1 VLRIGRTGSPVERE
15 RSGVLLRGET
25 VTRVDEVGGA
35 LDGFSSQSG
44 KGEEERMGGSGPV
57 PHGRREMGERERGG
71 GGPRR
76 LSRQHEAKK
85 CDQQRPPSSGTGD
98 AVVAEQGRAAG
109 RG

>member
-44 KGEEERMGGSGPV
+44 KGEEERMGGVRAGAAWKEGN
-57 PHGRREMGERERGG
+57 GRERERG
-71 GGPRR
+71 
-76 LSRQHEAKK
+76 A
-85 CDQQRPPSSGTGD
+85 
-98 AVVAEQGRAAG
+98 
-109 RG
+109 